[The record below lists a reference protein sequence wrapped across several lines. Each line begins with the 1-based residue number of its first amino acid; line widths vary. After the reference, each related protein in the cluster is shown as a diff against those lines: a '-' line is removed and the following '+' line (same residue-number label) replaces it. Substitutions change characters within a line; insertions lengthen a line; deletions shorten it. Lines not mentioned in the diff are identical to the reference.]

1 MNGSPRN
8 TATIVIRRPLMEG
21 AQVASESWVFVTD
34 KRLTG
39 ADLREALY
47 AAQRDRGRGPWSD
60 ADPVVLI
67 DGASVGRLR
76 KVETIDELVAHI
88 LDTIFDN
95 A

>member
-1 MNGSPRN
+1 MTRSPRN
-8 TATIVIRRPLMEG
+8 TATIVIRRQLMEG
-21 AQVASESWVFVTD
+21 AQDSWVSVTD
-34 KRLTG
+34 KRRTR

-67 DGASVGRLR
+67 HGVSVGRLR
-76 KVETIDELVAHI
+76 KDETIDELVAHI
-88 LDTIFDN
+88 LDKIFDD